1 MSPNMIA
8 AIAKLI
14 VSNYLAFPTCQ
25 RCSKG
30 YMYVTYGTFSIH
42 CNYCLSLATTPLILQ
57 IRKSRHGDVKYF
69 LLKVILLP
77 GDRIAVQQITVI

>member
-1 MSPNMIA
+1 MPPNVIA
-8 AIAKLI
+8 ARAKLTAN
-14 VSNYLAFPTCQ
+14 NYLAFTMGQ

-30 YMYVTYGTFSIH
+30 HLYVTYVTSFIH
-42 CNYCLSLATTPLILQ
+42 RKDCIRWVTTLILQ

>member
-1 MSPNMIA
+1 MPPNVIA

-14 VSNYLAFPTCQ
+14 ANNYLAFTMCQ

-30 YMYVTYGTFSIH
+30 HMYVTYVTFFIH
-42 CNYCLSLATTPLILQ
+42 RNYCISWATTTLILQ
-57 IRKSRHGDVKYF
+57 IRKSRHGDFKYF